1 MPVIRKF
8 RITVSDGKS
17 YRTNHYNLKTIIAV
31 GNKAD
36 SPRAVDF
43 EKRANEIT
51 EEFTIKGYT
60 MNDEQLKI
68 LELY

>member
-1 MPVIRKF
+1 MPVIRNF

-36 SPRAVDF
+36 SPRTVDF
-43 EKRANEIT
+43 EKGRM
-51 EEFTIKGYT
+51 KLQKSLQSRG
-60 MNDEQLKI
+60 I
-68 LELY
+68 L